1 MKAIEFDKDPA
12 PELTRLGDA
21 ELVGVFED
29 GSPEWHEQRGSGIGS
44 SDIGVILG
52 LSGWKS
58 ALTLHYEKRGLIEP
72 APVSPE
78 QQELFD
84 YGHYMEPFIG
94 ERFAARHPELV
105 VSDDGGGS
113 WRNVDRLWQLSNPD
127 ALVRPSGST
136 GWDGVLEKKT
146 AKFKTDWD
154 ENGVP
159 PLYDAQIRWQMDTFG
174 FRYGWIACWFAVG
187 GYAEYFIEAD
197 DFLADVHRNAA
208 IEFNRGVDEGIE
220 PEIDG
225 SVSTYMTLRR
235 LNPSIP
241 DPKAEVLIPQEIAE
255 QYLAAC
261 ENFKN
266 HESELLKWK
275 GHMLAHMGTAK
286 YAFHNGQK
294 IASRVAVRDGVPYL
308 KEA

>member
-1 MKAIEFDKDPA
+1 MTAQ
-12 PELTRLGDA
+12 ELTRLGDA
-21 ELVGVFED
+21 ELVGHFVD
-29 GSPEWHEQRGSGIGS
+29 GSPEWHEQRGMGVGS

-58 ALTLHYEKRGLIEP
+58 ALTLHYEKRGLIDP

-84 YGHYMEPFIG
+84 YGHFMEPFIG
-94 ERFAARHPELV
+94 ELFARRHPDLV
-105 VSDDGGGS
+105 VVDKPGS
-113 WRNVDRLWQLSNPD
+113 WRNMERPWQLSNPD
-127 ALVRPSGST
+127 ALIAAEEPGT
-136 GWDGVLEKKT
+136 GDHGILEKKT
-146 AKFKTDWD
+146 AKFKADWD

-159 PLYDAQIRWQMDTFG
+159 PLYDAQVRWQMDTFG

-187 GYAEYFIEAD
+187 GYGEYLIEAD
-197 DFLADVHRNAA
+197 DFIADVNRDAA
-208 IEFNRGVDEGIE
+208 MEFNRGVDEGVE

-225 SVSTYMTLRR
+225 SVSTYTTLRR

-241 DPKAEVLIPQEIAE
+241 DPKAETVIPPEIAE

-261 ENFKN
+261 QQFKAAD
-266 HESELLKWK
+266 SELLKWK
-275 GHMLAHMGTAK
+275 GHLLAHMGTAK
-286 YAFHNGQK
+286 FAFHNGQK

>member
-1 MKAIEFDKDPA
+1 MTAQT
-12 PELTRLGDA
+12 LLGTA

-29 GSPEWHEQRGSGIGS
+29 GTPEWHEQRASGIGS

-52 LSGWKS
+52 LSSWKS
-58 ALTLHYEKRGLIEP
+58 ALTLHYEKRGLIDP

-94 ERFAARHPELV
+94 KLFADRHPEFV
-105 VSDDGGGS
+105 VFEKPGS
-113 WRNVDRLWQLSNPD
+113 WRNVDRPWQLSNPD
-127 ALVRPSGST
+127 MLLAPA
-136 GWDGVLEKKT
+136 DGNREAVLELKT
-146 AKFKTDWD
+146 AKFKAEWD

-159 PLYDAQIRWQMDTFG
+159 PIYDAQVRWQMDTFG

-187 GYAEYFIEAD
+187 GYGEYLIEAD
-197 DFLADVHRNAA
+197 DFIADVNRDAA

-225 SVSTYMTLRR
+225 SMSTYTTMRR

-241 DPKAEVLIPQEIAE
+241 DPKAEVVVPDHIAQ
-255 QYLAAC
+255 QYLSAC
-261 ENFKN
+261 EKYKAQ
-266 HESELLKWK
+266 ESELLKWK

-286 YAFHNGQK
+286 FAYHNGQK